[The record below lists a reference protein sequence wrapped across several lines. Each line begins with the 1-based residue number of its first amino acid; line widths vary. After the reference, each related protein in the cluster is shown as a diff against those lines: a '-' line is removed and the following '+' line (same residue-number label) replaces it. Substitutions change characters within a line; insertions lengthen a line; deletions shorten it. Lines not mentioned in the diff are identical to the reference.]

1 MMKLIDLIGFKVVD
15 YVESPFGSKKG
26 LIFQKDDEI
35 ILINFKELPIEI
47 YELKI
52 RKQTKL
58 DKQ

>member
-1 MMKLIDLIGFKVVD
+1 MKLSDLVGYRVVD

-26 LIFQKDDEI
+26 LIFQKDNELL
-35 ILINFKELPIEI
+35 LINFKELPIEI

-58 DKQ
+58 DKE